1 MGNLPTE
8 KRESLMG
15 NRVTREELAAVLPLV
30 SPMCKLV
37 IMMRG
42 LYPEKSVEESADY
55 LRISVAEL
63 LMHQASFLSKVV
75 GMREETAKRE
85 RVIMLNRRVEE
96 MSRRDWNKG
105 A

>member
-1 MGNLPTE
+1 MGTKLT
-8 KRESLMG
+8 
-15 NRVTREELAAVLPLV
+15 VEEMAAVMQLV

-37 IMMRG
+37 IMMRA

-63 LMHQASFLSKVV
+63 LMHQASVLSKVL
-75 GMREETAKRE
+75 GMREEAAKRE